1 MDVLV
6 YLLIIVIA
14 VIGVFVYLRFINKSK
29 KKLYSKDV
37 PPDDNYP
44 LYWYWILKHLIQ
56 HMVLFQLVF

>member
-44 LYWYWILKHLIQ
+44 LYWYWILKHLS
-56 HMVLFQLVF
+56 L